1 MDKRWKLCVALFRRG
16 HKLAMPKD
24 SASAKSS
31 ACRHLFSKALF
42 FVFCFSP
49 TTTIHT
55 RNRACGG
62 DSDSSRGGR
71 RSVLLKF
78 IASSCRRSRAMA
90 QWRGRGQ
97 RRRGGDDD
105 NNDDN
110 NDDPALT
117 IVHVRRVSLICFLL
131 LKMIKI
137 ISLDGRRRAV
147 VYSHHY

>member
-1 MDKRWKLCVALFRRG
+1 
-16 HKLAMPKD
+16 
-24 SASAKSS
+24 
-31 ACRHLFSKALF
+31 
-42 FVFCFSP
+42 
-49 TTTIHT
+49 
-55 RNRACGG
+55 
-62 DSDSSRGGR
+62 
-71 RSVLLKF
+71 
-78 IASSCRRSRAMA
+78 MA

-137 ISLDGRRRAV
+137 ISLGDG
-147 VYSHHY
+147 

>member
-1 MDKRWKLCVALFRRG
+1 
-16 HKLAMPKD
+16 
-24 SASAKSS
+24 
-31 ACRHLFSKALF
+31 
-42 FVFCFSP
+42 
-49 TTTIHT
+49 
-55 RNRACGG
+55 
-62 DSDSSRGGR
+62 
-71 RSVLLKF
+71 
-78 IASSCRRSRAMA
+78 MA

-137 ISLDGRRRAV
+137 YFTDGRRATGGRQPPLLL
-147 VYSHHY
+147 SHIVGYYENCIVARPRRCRDYLIFLS